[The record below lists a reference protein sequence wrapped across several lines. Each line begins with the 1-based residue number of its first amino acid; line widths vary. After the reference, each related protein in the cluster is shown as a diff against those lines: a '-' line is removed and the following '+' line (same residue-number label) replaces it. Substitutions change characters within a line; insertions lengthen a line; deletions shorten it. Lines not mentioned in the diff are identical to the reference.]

1 MWSTAAAP
9 APWFSSA
16 RACMATRSSAHEI
29 VRRLLG
35 LPALD
40 RLRGTLIA
48 VPIVNALGFLTHSRY
63 LPDRRD
69 LNRCFP
75 GAEGGSLASRLAHL
89 FMAEIVARS
98 DLGIDL
104 HSAAV
109 HRTNLPQMRISP
121 DNRETLRLA
130 RVFGAPVILR
140 SRLREGS
147 LRGAAKEAGVDVLL
161 YEAGEALRFDE
172 MAARAGVAGILR
184 VLRDRDMLPAK
195 GITRPRRPA
204 LLSLSSRW
212 LRAPQG
218 GLLRSFKSE
227 GDMVAEGETLAI
239 VSDPF
244 GEAEQPVISD
254 RPELIVGR
262 SVFPSVNEGDA
273 LFHVAQVSD
282 PDTAEATLEQLSTQL
297 EDDPLFDED
306 EII

>member
-1 MWSTAAAP
+1 
-9 APWFSSA
+9 
-16 RACMATRSSAHEI
+16 
-29 VRRLLG
+29 
-35 LPALD
+35 
-40 RLRGTLIA
+40 
-48 VPIVNALGFLTHSRY
+48 
-63 LPDRRD
+63 
-69 LNRCFP
+69 
-75 GAEGGSLASRLAHL
+75 
-89 FMAEIVARS
+89 
-98 DLGIDL
+98 
-104 HSAAV
+104 
-109 HRTNLPQMRISP
+109 
-121 DNRETLRLA
+121 
-130 RVFGAPVILR
+130 
-140 SRLREGS
+140 
-147 LRGAAKEAGVDVLL
+147 
-161 YEAGEALRFDE
+161 
-172 MAARAGVAGILR
+172 
-184 VLRDRDMLPAK
+184 MLPAK